1 MSYLPSLAVQS
12 AWNRRYTLGLI
23 LVCVALSAIL
33 LLGVQRARIS
43 ARQSFANTVSQ
54 TDLIVGARTSPIQ
67 LLLYSVFHL
76 GEATNNIEWKS
87 VQDFSS
93 HPDVAWVIPI
103 SLGDSHRGFPV
114 LGTTPAY
121 FRFFRYGNKQA
132 LKFSSG
138 NRFEGLFEAVLG
150 AKVAGKLHYRIGDRI
165 ILSHGDSGLGL
176 TDHAD
181 KPFTVVGI
189 LAETGTPVDRTVH
202 VSLGAIEAI
211 HLDWQA
217 GAPMPGVSIPAEY
230 VTKFDLT
237 PKTVTAA
244 LVGLKSRITV
254 FRVQRFINDYRKE
267 PLLAVL
273 PGVALDQLWSVM
285 SVAEQSLL
293 FTSAAVI
300 AVSLVGLVAVLLAG
314 LGERRRELAILRSV
328 GAGPL
333 QIAALV
339 LGECVLLTLIA
350 CSLGL
355 IVLDAISLIAAPWI
369 QSHYGLAL
377 STDFI
382 TADELMLLASITLA
396 AALASVIPAFKAYRQ
411 TLADGLSPRT

>member
-23 LVCVALSAIL
+23 LICVALSAIL
-33 LLGVQRARIS
+33 LLGVQRARTS

-54 TDLIVGARTSPIQ
+54 TDLIVGARTSPVQ

-76 GEATNNIEWKS
+76 GEATNNINWKS

-121 FRFFRYGNKQA
+121 FSFFRYGNKQA

-138 NRFEGLFEAVLG
+138 HRFEGLFDAVLG
-150 AKVAGKLHYRIGDRI
+150 AKVADRLHYRIGDRI
-165 ILSHGDSGLGL
+165 VLSHGDSGLGL

-237 PKTVTAA
+237 PKTVTAV
-244 LVGLKSRITV
+244 LVGLKSRIAV

-267 PLLAVL
+267 ALLAVL

-328 GAGPL
+328 GAGPW

-339 LGECVLLTLIA
+339 LGECVSLTMIA
-350 CSLGL
+350 CLLGL
-355 IVLDAISLIAAPWI
+355 IVLDAMTLIAAPWI
-369 QSHYGLAL
+369 QSHFGLAL
-377 STDFI
+377 STNFI
-382 TADELMLLASITLA
+382 AADELILLASITIA
-396 AALASVIPAFKAYRQ
+396 AALASMIPAFKAYQQ